1 MTTCFLDKISDEE
14 FICIVK
20 NNNYMKDII
29 KNCGYKKI
37 SGKSRNKI
45 KKRISKLNIDIKHL
59 SKYGKNENKLNKISN
74 EDFIIIVKES
84 NYLYEVAKKCG
95 YLIKKNQCGKKLK
108 DKIRKRIDE
117 LSINI
122 EHFKYKGKQEIKKYL
137 IIGKNRN
144 GTIKK
149 RLIEEGILKE
159 ECVECGKTNMHN
171 GKKLVLH
178 LDHINGNNKD
188 NRIENLRFLCPNC
201 HSQTETYCKNK

>member
-84 NYLYEVAKKCG
+84 NYLYEVAKNAD
-95 YLIKKNQCGKKLK
+95 I
-108 DKIRKRIDE
+108 
-117 LSINI
+117 
-122 EHFKYKGKQEIKKYL
+122 
-137 IIGKNRN
+137 
-144 GTIKK
+144 
-149 RLIEEGILKE
+149 
-159 ECVECGKTNMHN
+159 
-171 GKKLVLH
+171 
-178 LDHINGNNKD
+178 
-188 NRIENLRFLCPNC
+188 
-201 HSQTETYCKNK
+201 